1 VGQVLPVPLTG
12 QALVQVDQEQVSGPQ
27 PILGWESRISRSSV
41 VPERWQP
48 TTKIGARV
56 LAVSSPNGT
65 VQARLGTNANSGPSL
80 PVALDTG

>member
-1 VGQVLPVPLTG
+1 
-12 QALVQVDQEQVSGPQ
+12 
-27 PILGWESRISRSSV
+27 V

-56 LAVSSPNGT
+56 LAVISPDGT